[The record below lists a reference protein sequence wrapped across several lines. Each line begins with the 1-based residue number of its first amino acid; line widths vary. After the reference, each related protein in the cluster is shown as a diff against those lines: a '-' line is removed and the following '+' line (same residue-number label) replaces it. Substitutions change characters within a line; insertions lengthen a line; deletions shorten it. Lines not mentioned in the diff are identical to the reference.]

1 VEIAFIIKKGKNMQK
16 TKMVEVSQSLKP
28 VLPKKP
34 TQKQQIDKLL
44 KAFVELNNR
53 VITIERNMVTE
64 TSQANF
70 AREVNILKSQFAAVS
85 DVVFQMANELNVET
99 SVGKDVGVIATSG
112 DSKIESYV
120 KALRILLEAG
130 RV

>member
-1 VEIAFIIKKGKNMQK
+1 MQK